1 MKEKI
6 SSNFIKKIFLNLLN
20 SDKAKIRNQRLQLDA
35 SKSIT
40 TPLSFKFLDSIF
52 PIRMRFD

>member
-20 SDKAKIRNQRLQLDA
+20 SDKAKIRNKRLQLDA
-35 SKSIT
+35 SKKYYDT
-40 TPLSFKFLDSIF
+40 ALF
-52 PIRMRFD
+52 